1 ENIDSQTMDSWV
13 LWFLFLLSV
22 VQYPQPMGDVLDEV
36 TRQRM
41 ELRAKFQE
49 QERIQLEQEVKQLV
63 LMQSGASWR
72 DLPRSALQPWQVWA
86 FAGLLV
92 LLLAIWFM
100 WRKRSCEAEISGKE
114 EKEKEEEEEEETWAY
129 DLRWL
134 LEERI
139 QWPVQDLQTGCN
151 RTMAL
156 IDNFISVLRRVLSR
170 TFYPVLQQAIGI
182 GSAFEGWTARE
193 EEIVYQVLVP
203 LTPPL
208 GHVFHLERDTD
219 QQKAGRNFRVR
230 VELECRCPREYQ
242 GMNML
247 CFQHHPDVIRRMTQ
261 QPNLLD
267 TLCTGSYLDVK
278 KTVRWFCTLVG
289 ASWRRLPES
298 RSWHLALLPSKRSCN
313 LRLTNSQESFQVKV
327 LFGVRRHTSDIF
339 ISSRRRGAHTP
350 STMWPESYAVAERK
364 FFKYMAW
371 QVPQDSSH
379 LKCLQLLARVLARK
393 DFSIHSI
400 KTIVMHL
407 LHTVPVSQWHR
418 RHFLLQL
425 SDALEQ
431 LRLSLEEKHLEH
443 FIVGNQRLPEE
454 IRLPPDVKRAKPPNL
469 FHSLAQD
476 PAAHSQAMQAYLDL
490 RHRLARVLAY
500 GHC

>member
-1 ENIDSQTMDSWV
+1 MAPWV
-13 LWFLFLLSV
+13 LWLLFLLSV
-22 VQYPQPMGDVLDEV
+22 VQYPQPIDYVLDEV
-36 TRQRM
+36 MRLRK

-49 QERIQLEQEVKQLV
+49 QERIQLEREVKQLV
-63 LMQSGASWR
+63 LMQSGTSWR
-72 DLPRSALQPWQVWA
+72 DLLRSALQPWQVWA

-92 LLLAIWFM
+92 LLLAVWFM
-100 WRKRSCEAEISGKE
+100 WRKRSCEAEISGEEKK
-114 EKEKEEEEEEETWAY
+114 EKEKEEEEEDETRAY

-134 LEERI
+134 LDERI

-156 IDNFISVLRRVLSR
+156 IDNFLTVLRRALSR

-193 EEIVYQVLVP
+193 EEVVYQVLVA

-208 GHVFHLERDTD
+208 GHLFHLERDTD
-219 QQKAGRNFRVR
+219 QQKPGRNFRVR
-230 VELECRCPREYQ
+230 VELECRCPTEYQ

-267 TLCTGSYLDVK
+267 TLCTDSYLDVK
-278 KTVRWFCTLVG
+278 KTVHWFCTLVG
-289 ASWRRLPES
+289 ASWQRLPQS
-298 RSWHLALLPSKRSCN
+298 RSWHLVLLPSKRSCN

-327 LFGVRRHTSDIF
+327 LFGVRRLASDIF
-339 ISSRRRGAHTP
+339 ISSRYRGPRTP
-350 STMWPESYAVAERK
+350 STMWPESYAVAETK
-364 FFKYMAW
+364 FFRHMAREA
-371 QVPQDSSH
+371 PQDSSH

-400 KTIVMHL
+400 KTIVMRL
-407 LHTVPVSQWHR
+407 LHTVPVSQWQR

-431 LRLSLEEKHLEH
+431 LRVSLEEKHLEH
-443 FIVGNQRLPEE
+443 FIVGNQKLPEE
-454 IRLPPDVKRAKPPNL
+454 IRLPPDVLRARPPNL
-469 FHSLAQD
+469 FHGLAQD
-476 PAAHSQAMQAYLDL
+476 PNAHSQAMQAYLDL
-490 RHRLARVLAY
+490 RQRLARVLAY

>member
-1 ENIDSQTMDSWV
+1 MDSWV
-13 LWFLFLLSV
+13 LWLLFLLSV
-22 VQYPQPMGDVLDEV
+22 VQYPQPMDDVLDEV
-36 TRQRM
+36 MRLQM

-49 QERIQLEQEVKQLV
+49 QERIWLEQEVEQFV

-72 DLPRSALQPWQVWA
+72 DLPWSALQPWRVWP

-92 LLLAIWFM
+92 LLLAVWFM
-100 WRKRSCEAEISGKE
+100 WRKRSCEAEISGEE
-114 EKEKEEEEEEETWAY
+114 EKENEEEEEDETWSY

-156 IDNFISVLRRVLSR
+156 INNFTTVLKRSLSG
-170 TFYPVLQQAIGI
+170 TFYPVLQQAIGF

-193 EEIVYQVLVP
+193 EEILYQVLVP

-208 GHVFHLERDTD
+208 GHIFHLERDTD
-219 QQKAGRNFRVR
+219 QQKPGRNFRVR

-247 CFQHHPDVIRRMTQ
+247 CFQHHPDVIRRRTG
-261 QPNLLD
+261 QPILLD

-278 KTVRWFCTLVG
+278 KTVHWFCALVG
-289 ASWRRLPES
+289 ATWRRLPQS
-298 RSWHLALLPSKRSCN
+298 RSWHLVLLPSKRSCN
-313 LRLTNSQESFQVKV
+313 LRLTNGQESFQVKV
-327 LFGVRRHTSDIF
+327 LFGVQRYISDIY
-339 ISSRRRGAHTP
+339 ISSRHRGAQTP
-350 STMWPESYAVAERK
+350 NTMWPETYAVAETM
-364 FFKYMAW
+364 FFRHMAR
-371 QVPQDSSH
+371 QTPQDSSH
-379 LKCLQLLARVLARK
+379 LKCLQLLACVLSRK
-393 DFSIHSI
+393 DFTIHTI
-400 KTIVMHL
+400 KTIIMHL
-407 LHTVPVSQWHR
+407 LHTVPVSRWHR

-431 LRLSLEEKHLEH
+431 LRLSLEEKHLKH

-454 IRLPPDVKRAKPPNL
+454 IRLPPDVQRAKPLNL

-476 PAAHSQAMQAYLDL
+476 PAAHSQAMQAYFDL